1 VKLLSAIVSDVFNA
15 LVCLHVLAVN
25 ASYLGKNG
33 AVTILF
39 KVLALCQR
47 KHLILLKHS
56 LDTLGH
62 LVKSS
67 QCHSVSLSLSL
78 VLASLVLLGLPLQN
92 SQRTDRKQF
101 ANAFLLFL
109 SYHISVLAIYGGLNC
124 VL

>member
-1 VKLLSAIVSDVFNA
+1 MSLGVS
-15 LVCLHVLAVN
+15 AVN

-67 QCHSVSLSLSL
+67 QCLSV
-78 VLASLVLLGLPLQN
+78 
-92 SQRTDRKQF
+92 
-101 ANAFLLFL
+101 
-109 SYHISVLAIYGGLNC
+109 YHCLSVLSVCLC
-124 VL
+124 QT

>member
-1 VKLLSAIVSDVFNA
+1 MSVVRDVFNA
-15 LVCLHVLAVN
+15 LVCCFMSLAVSAVN

-47 KHLILLKHS
+47 KHLILLRHS

-67 QCHSVSLSLSL
+67 QCLSSLFQSLCCLSLSARL
-78 VLASLVLLGLPLQN
+78 IYLGLPLQN
-92 SQRTDRKQF
+92 
-101 ANAFLLFL
+101 
-109 SYHISVLAIYGGLNC
+109 
-124 VL
+124 

>member
-1 VKLLSAIVSDVFNA
+1 MCVNVNVMSIYIAHHHKKNNASNAFDVPSTVRKETSSLYKHSQFA
-15 LVCLHVLAVN
+15 RPCLCVCLSIGVFVKCVGCRVSFSAVN

-39 KVLALCQR
+39 KILALCQR

-67 QCHSVSLSLSL
+67 ECHSELVS
-78 VLASLVLLGLPLQN
+78 
-92 SQRTDRKQF
+92 
-101 ANAFLLFL
+101 
-109 SYHISVLAIYGGLNC
+109 
-124 VL
+124 

>member
-1 VKLLSAIVSDVFNA
+1 MQWRLLYDVTDVNVSV
-15 LVCLHVLAVN
+15 VN

-39 KVLALCQR
+39 KILDLCQR

-67 QCHSVSLSLSL
+67 QYHAVSLSLFS
-78 VLASLVLLGLPLQN
+78 
-92 SQRTDRKQF
+92 QF
-101 ANAFLLFL
+101 ATHCQLQMQC
-109 SYHISVLAIYGGLNC
+109 Y
-124 VL
+124 

>member
-1 VKLLSAIVSDVFNA
+1 VLGFWSTGRRFNSIELQSLAAIICDVIAIRLSAWAFVSV
-15 LVCLHVLAVN
+15 VN

-39 KVLALCQR
+39 KILALCQR

-67 QCHSVSLSLSL
+67 QYYFVSLCLPVRWTVSVSCL
-78 VLASLVLLGLPLQN
+78 
-92 SQRTDRKQF
+92 QF
-101 ANAFLLFL
+101 AL
-109 SYHISVLAIYGGLNC
+109 H
-124 VL
+124 